1 MKKKANSKNLNYLF
15 KAKPD
20 FPQLHGT
27 FFSLFIILMYYI
39 NIITDAFYDVKNS
52 TVYNTFLKFLL
63 LYIGKNSFYLL
74 YLVHFQFIRSTLG
87 PFRYIV
93 TRGSA
98 IQSWDVRGSVFRD
111 SVVNHTNVGNPH
123 SSIESVEG
131 GGWI

>member
-1 MKKKANSKNLNYLF
+1 
-15 KAKPD
+15 
-20 FPQLHGT
+20 
-27 FFSLFIILMYYI
+27 
-39 NIITDAFYDVKNS
+39 
-52 TVYNTFLKFLL
+52 LL

-74 YLVHFQFIRSTLG
+74 YLVHFKFSRSTLG

-98 IQSWDVRGSVFRD
+98 IQSWDFRD
-111 SVVNHTNVGNPH
+111 SVVNHTDVGNPH